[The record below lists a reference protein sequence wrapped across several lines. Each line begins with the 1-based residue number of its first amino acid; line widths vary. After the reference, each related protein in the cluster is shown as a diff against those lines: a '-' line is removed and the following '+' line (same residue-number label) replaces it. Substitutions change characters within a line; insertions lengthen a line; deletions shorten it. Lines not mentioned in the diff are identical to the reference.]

1 MVSIGARCHA
11 TIRAS
16 SFLLI
21 LLLAAFDASAATLVV
36 NGTADASPPA
46 TSDGV
51 CSLREAMQS
60 IINAAN
66 FGDCLNSGGAYGT
79 ADTVNFNITGAGVHT
94 INAVATLPVIT
105 KPMLIDGYSQ
115 PGATANTLA
124 IGNNAQLKIEI
135 NGAAMTPAFTDLF
148 EILGGGG
155 TTIRGLVVNRVSGQ
169 SVYIGFSGA
178 SNNNIVAGN
187 WFGVDATGMTYLG
200 GTNTSIRV
208 DGSSNTIGGTTPAA
222 RNVIAGGSDMVYMFQ
237 GGGNV
242 VQGNYIG
249 TNAAGTAAL
258 FGAGPVNG
266 IKFALSLG
274 NTIGGSVPGAGNV
287 IVAPNIGIS
296 LGDQSNNTTI
306 QGNFIGTNAA
316 GSAAL
321 GVFVGVQL
329 TSVAGVNIGGS
340 LPGEG
345 NIISGGGLNGI
356 DVRSGNIQTAIL
368 GNKIGTDVTGTA
380 GIPNQC
386 GIAVAP
392 ALANPGI
399 HIGGSGAG
407 EGNIIAFN
415 GTHGVAIVD
424 GTGTLVQRNSI
435 FSNGGL
441 GIAFA
446 GCGSVAFPTP
456 NDPGD
461 ADTGANNLQN
471 YPVIASAQHVGSNA
485 VVAGTLNSTPSTLF
499 EVELFANAACDASG
513 NGEGQAYL
521 GTASVTTNSSGIGL
535 FGPGSFPVPPGLS
548 VITATATGPG
558 NNTSEFS
565 QCFAFPAPPA
575 LQSAASRRVHGAA
588 GTFDLPLSLANIHNP
603 ATEPRQG
610 PAQTIVFTFDKPVTA
625 ATAAVTEGGATAAA
639 PTFSGNEAIV
649 ALSGV
654 VDQQY
659 VTVALTNIASADG
672 GTGGSASV
680 RVGFLVGDVNQSRV
694 VSVADL
700 GLVNAQLSQ
709 VVTAANYLRDV
720 NATGT
725 LTVADKGVTNAN
737 LTRALPPP

>member
-1 MVSIGARCHA
+1 MISVGARCHA
-11 TIRAS
+11 AICAAG
-16 SFLLI
+16 FLL
-21 LLLAAFDASAATLVV
+21 LVVFAPFDASAATLIV
-36 NGTADASPPA
+36 NGTADASPPV
-46 TSDGV
+46 TNDGV
-51 CSLREAMQS
+51 CSLREAMQA

-94 INAVATLPVIT
+94 INAAATLPVIT

-115 PGATANTLA
+115 PGASANTLA

-135 NGAAMTPAFTDLF
+135 NGAGMTPAFSDLF
-148 EILGGGG
+148 LVLGGGG
-155 TTIRGLVVNRVSGQ
+155 TTIRGLLVNRVGGR
-169 SVYIGFSGA
+169 SVYFGFSVP
-178 SNNNIVAGN
+178 SNNNTAVGN
-187 WFGVDATGMTYLG
+187 WFGVDATGTTYLG
-200 GTNTSIRV
+200 GTNTAIRV

-222 RNVIAGGSDMVYMFQ
+222 RNVIAGGSDVVYLFQ
-237 GGGNV
+237 GGGNL

-258 FGAGPVNG
+258 FGPGPVNG

-274 NTIGGSVPGAGNV
+274 NSIGGGVPGAGNV

-316 GSAAL
+316 GNAAL
-321 GVFVGVQL
+321 GVFAGIQL
-329 TSVAGVNIGGS
+329 VSVAGTSIGGS

-345 NIISGGGLNGI
+345 NLISGGGLNGI
-356 DVRSGNIQTAIL
+356 DVRNGVIQTSIL
-368 GNKIGTDVTGTA
+368 GNRIGTDVTGTA
-380 GIPNQC
+380 AIPNQC

-392 ALANPGI
+392 TGNAGI
-399 HIGGSGAG
+399 HIGGSGTG

-415 GTHGVAIVD
+415 ATQGVAIID

-446 GCGSVAFPTP
+446 GCGAIATPTP

-461 ADTGANNLQN
+461 ADTGPNGLLNH
-471 YPVIASAQHVGSNA
+471 PVITSAALAGGKAA
-485 VVAGTLNSTPSTLF
+485 VSGTIDIGTSDVVTV
-499 EVELFANAACDASG
+499 EVFANAACDASG
-513 NGEGQAYL
+513 FGEGQTYIGSTNFITG
-521 GTASVTTNSSGIGL
+521 GTSTWSVANLT
-535 FGPGSFPVPPGLS
+535 VPPGLNF
-548 VITATATGPG
+548 VTATLIGGG

-565 QCFAFPAPPA
+565 NCFAFPAPPVLA
-575 LQSAASRRVHGAA
+575 SAKSRRVHGAA
-588 GTFDLPLSLANIHNP
+588 GTFDLPLSLADIHNP
-603 ATEPRQG
+603 TTEPRQG
-610 PAQTIVFTFDKPVTA
+610 PAQTVVFTFDKPVTA

-659 VTVALTNIASADG
+659 VTVALTNVASADG

-680 RVGFLVGDVNQSRV
+680 RVGYLVGDVNGTRV

-709 VVTAANYLRDV
+709 VVTAANFLRDV